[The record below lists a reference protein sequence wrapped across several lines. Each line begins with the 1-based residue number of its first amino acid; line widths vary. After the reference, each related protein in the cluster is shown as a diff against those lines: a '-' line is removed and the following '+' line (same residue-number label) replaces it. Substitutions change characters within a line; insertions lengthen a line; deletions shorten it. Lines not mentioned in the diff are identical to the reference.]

1 MSFLKS
7 LDNFLDSLF
16 FPERIRQMDK
26 IMQMIETHSDR
37 FSVELRRKNQELNL
51 CRDKLREY
59 EKIAIRYGC
68 GTPKE
73 LNETWRGYEE
83 KTSRQLQFANMS
95 KEKQKVLADKLAREC
110 ASRIFSP
117 ELNVFSDSWQYYRV
131 GFGEGFIK
139 ALELVGKGDGE

>member
-7 LDNFLDSLF
+7 LDNFLDCLF
-16 FPERIRQMDK
+16 FPERIRQMET
-26 IMQMIETHSDR
+26 IWQMIENHSDR
-37 FSVELRRKNQELNL
+37 FTVELRRKNQELNL

-59 EKIAIRYGC
+59 EKIAIHYGC

-73 LNETWRGYEE
+73 LDETWRGYEE
-83 KTSRQLQFANMS
+83 KTSKQLHFAYIS
-95 KEKQKVLADKLAREC
+95 KEKQKALADRLARES

-117 ELNVFSDSWQYYRV
+117 EHNVFSDSWQHYRV

-139 ALELVGKGDGE
+139 ALELVEKGDG